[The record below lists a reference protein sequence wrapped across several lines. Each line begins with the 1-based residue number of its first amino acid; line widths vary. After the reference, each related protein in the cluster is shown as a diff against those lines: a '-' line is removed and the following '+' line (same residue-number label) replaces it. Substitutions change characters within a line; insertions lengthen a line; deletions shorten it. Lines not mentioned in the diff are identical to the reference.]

1 MQTDDTL
8 YIFTDGYADQFGG
21 EKGKKFK
28 YKALQELLL
37 SIQKMNM
44 GDQKI
49 VIAETFINWKG
60 KLEQVDDILVMGV
73 RV

>member
-1 MQTDDTL
+1 M
-8 YIFTDGYADQFGG
+8 
-21 EKGKKFK
+21 E
-28 YKALQELLL
+28 
-37 SIQKMNM
+37 
-44 GDQKI
+44 DQKI